1 MVVFCTSSPLSVVVF
16 CWCCCWLWSN
26 FSFHTVTA
34 LSWAV
39 VLGSVQFSCNVVK
52 CGEEL
57 HSPLTT
63 ELLHGLSVCRPDRSA
78 AGLVRLLEW
87 HFSNS
92 IEIIWH
98 SDTLTQLKSYQTNK
112 YLFHFVKN
120 GSNNNNSNWWQ
131 YYWVSKEKRTTHRT
145 NSLALLPCPHIKI
158 PKSTPLLL
166 SIKFGGRTQL
176 ACENVCVHM
185 WAFIIMRVR
194 GFNTKTSLEEFSS
207 AFLLGMFDSYPR
219 ESPVGDWTRVKLF
232 VLTIKTLWLR
242 AKYGFY
248 LK

>member
-1 MVVFCTSSPLSVVVF
+1 MQLNSELSSLSRCTCTFSSGVVLVCVFRVYGGFFCTSSPLSVVVF

-57 HSPLTT
+57 HSPLNT

-78 AGLVRLLEW
+78 AGLVRLLKW

-120 GSNNNNSNWWQ
+120 DSNNNNSN
-131 YYWVSKEKRTTHRT
+131 
-145 NSLALLPCPHIKI
+145 
-158 PKSTPLLL
+158 
-166 SIKFGGRTQL
+166 
-176 ACENVCVHM
+176 
-185 WAFIIMRVR
+185 
-194 GFNTKTSLEEFSS
+194 
-207 AFLLGMFDSYPR
+207 
-219 ESPVGDWTRVKLF
+219 
-232 VLTIKTLWLR
+232 
-242 AKYGFY
+242 
-248 LK
+248 